1 MADGFRGHSWSVSGW
16 SLASQRTCW
25 KLPTL
30 SFWAP
35 NATSPLVV
43 WARAFANALAVCAGV
58 GVIGGGCGGG
68 KVMGKDWW
76 PARWWYPAPP
86 TGRDW
91 SVQAGMDFRITLSTS
106 VKNEI
111 EPTFSDSFAMY
122 SRNASVENLTL
133 NPLDR
138 ACERARVGR
147 SLNQA
152 GGGGEGRPLI
162 GRP

>member
-58 GVIGGGCGGG
+58 GVIGGGCSGG
-68 KVMGKDWW
+68 KVMGKDWR
-76 PARWWYPAPP
+76 PARWRYPP
-86 TGRDW
+86 TGREW
-91 SVQAGMDFRITLSTS
+91 SVQAGMGFRITLSTS